1 MRNSNLKAPILSMLQ
16 IVFSYENKIYRST
29 VIPVEIIYVPIST
42 TKEMKMPEEVE
53 VPIITYS
60 TLKRD

>member
-1 MRNSNLKAPILSMLQ
+1 M
-16 IVFSYENKIYRST
+16 KIKFTDLLYYPWKS
-29 VIPVEIIYVPIST
+29 YVPIST

-53 VPIITYS
+53 VPIKTYS

>member
-1 MRNSNLKAPILSMLQ
+1 M
-16 IVFSYENKIYRST
+16 KIKFTDLLYYPWKS
-29 VIPVEIIYVPIST
+29 YVPIST

-60 TLKRD
+60 KKGLTNTTFQH

>member
-1 MRNSNLKAPILSMLQ
+1 M
-16 IVFSYENKIYRST
+16 KIKFTDLLYYPWKSC
-29 VIPVEIIYVPIST
+29 VPIST